1 MADLTSLLASYGV
14 SPSQAVR
21 DVPAADPAGDY
32 SVVDS
37 KIAAVNTA
45 SARKQAAIGVPS
57 VALGAVVAAS
67 NRVGYGQATASPL
80 ERDMATLSPR
90 EITEKYGYEKGSRI
104 LSAKALG
111 SQLDLSQ
118 RTAVR
123 SGGDVLGDTA
133 VGVGLGLGNLA
144 AGLTALGV
152 LPISPK
158 ASMVVSSAADSATQ
172 WAQKNLQSDVLNMQ
186 RGMYSSEQYLAHQ
199 DNIKRQADDIAA
211 GKDKFT
217 AGMARIGRDA
227 LAAADNTL
235 QHGAVLGDISANALG
250 SMLAFGPISGAIEG
264 AAGKAGSL
272 IATHVGKGLG
282 RGLLQDVGL
291 TATRMADRHSAVIAN
306 ALMEGGGALQGSLA
320 QLDKTSMYDAADK
333 NPEIKAMLD
342 AGMDPADIKAS
353 LAGRVGWTSAVPAAI
368 LGGIAGPI
376 SASVERAPFKFGSLG
391 HTAVGAAKEGLEE
404 GLQGLTGQLSQ
415 NLATKMHVDSSQDML
430 EGVGEQIGQGVIGG
444 IGSVGITQSPS
455 IAARSLVLAGKSSW
469 KGAGMAAS
477 LIGKAAGMGA
487 EAQSAANEQAAA
499 APSIEAA
506 QAAPAAAAAAE
517 TAIQSVVE
525 QHGDSLTPEEK
536 SHLADLT
543 ESVQD
548 MKNVGPDALAAMTSQ
563 LPISD
568 KLKAALGG
576 NDNLPSYLRTAVSL
590 LGAPESVTSKDEKHT
605 LLTMVAQVVEPMDRA
620 LNSNQK
626 VTEYLV
632 RNGDP
637 ETRYALKKFGE
648 VVKTLRNSPDFIA
661 AQNAI
666 RKVAADAAAEPT
678 QEQAPETVL
687 AMASLLRPDQIPA
700 EWVEQIQRAH
710 SSGQLQL
717 TAAQKGHLQTVRS
730 LLQARRDFAAQVE
743 ANGQTAPSHDVTTS
757 MSVGSAESS
766 EGSGKHSLSTFA
778 NKIYQAYK
786 SGDKATAKLYLE
798 HLQMFAQHMQNK
810 LGVMNQHMQDG
821 TFGKENGK
829 SFQLLHPT
837 SKRWV
842 ESFEKPWLDLTKPG
856 SVKTAQDIH
865 NDTRMVT
872 QVAQSLAKAYP
883 DLGVKPI
890 GDSVGLDSRLLNA
903 HPREIV
909 QRFSQQPWQSQTA
922 PTPVQQTAASA
933 EKAAPAQQ
941 TAVEQKSQEAASKQ
955 TEPAHDAAHVEV
967 KQDQAKPQ
975 EVKET
980 PAEHSTQQ
988 VSDPTPDPTEAVP
1001 AKAAEAVAESKPAAE
1016 KAEEPTPDESKT
1028 EPAPVKEAAPEPAS
1042 QQEEALAPE
1051 QDHAP
1056 DPTEEHQEVAE
1067 EDAKPQTLAERFPKL
1082 IGVYDKAAGRLRNWF
1097 VTSFKNKADSTLL
1110 SRVDDATG
1118 AIMKALHSDER
1129 MSELWGKALNVPF
1142 NNKISKAYR
1151 YLVGTNVPLLRNI
1164 MQKNLDAYLDRAPKG
1179 EGGGKTLR
1187 ERLASGTVP
1196 MQAWVNGKALNIVE
1210 RNDDGSY
1217 RYNPQ
1222 LMDGAIL
1229 AGLQWFLQS
1238 NNFGSKVDERDVRDI
1253 LHISEEVAE
1262 SLVGLFQGL
1271 DERDAIVSL
1280 GNKISQYW
1288 GVNPERDAPLGFA
1301 EGIPYSVASEV
1312 LRALNESMLI
1322 SKVCMEFT
1330 DEGRL
1335 FKTITDGK
1343 VTQEAPLTTG
1353 EVKGNRANRIIPME
1367 LAELEK
1373 LSDFPGLVESRN
1385 VIDAMMLREPE
1396 QQLFF
1401 GDDVPPIAA
1410 TQMHNPVV
1418 KNSRDQRLAIKN
1430 AQATEYKLDV
1440 PMLDLYQALDDSVL
1454 KEHFGGGDYLTEDSQ
1469 RRYNKVDLVS
1479 RDGRNAQLVRTL
1491 EQIKTIR
1498 SESQARADADG
1509 KSLKDVIMHFAFN
1522 FSKVGRMQMLGLF
1535 NPQSSKLMREVVLP
1549 TRSVIDVSSDV
1560 ASGYNAML
1568 LALGQAFGIK
1578 IHRFSQQEV
1587 NEKTKAILGKLDEN
1601 GASET
1606 IYNWLET
1613 QEAGKPEQLG
1623 KSETDAI
1630 FGGLKDAGVSISE
1643 VALHALV
1650 DYVRMQRARKTGTA
1664 NSFETHLYVEADG
1677 VSNGPANA
1685 LMLLSATGFSLDDL
1699 RNMRRCGVAFAGKE
1713 GDKPVAYSLDQ
1724 LIKGVSSVDALNKG
1738 SDRDLYTTGGDALQ
1752 ERLKDANKWIAERA
1766 FPGAVKDIT
1775 QHFTAMMWL
1784 LNEFV
1789 GDISVKAT
1797 ADGLDVTISRGLMKN
1812 PLTVTIYGSSEN
1824 GIASKLTTTLMTEI
1838 YSRMSQAAEEYYLAA
1853 ADGRELG
1860 SGFDAAMALFG
1871 KSKKGEERSPEDAAQ
1886 RFSIFRAA
1894 IHKLTN
1900 KVMATSY
1907 KNPKHPQS
1915 WIAYAT
1921 DENGDKLPTQ
1931 PVPDVFKPTN
1941 FELSPLAMQTLQD
1954 NLKTLLVDPFLSP
1967 SIADTVGPAIQG
1979 AKRIQQAVAV
1989 QSIFL
1994 RNHFLAEVKRALD
2007 EKKEASADPKGV
2019 ANEFLSQEE
2028 LDGIMGKLAQ
2038 LSPLVR
2044 TGTQDFYISAR
2055 QSAKFGDEVT
2065 FGQALD
2071 NTFSAE
2077 GQISAPDNAG
2087 VKPIATIN
2095 IGTGDG
2101 QMVLS
2106 IYSKNDNPQS
2116 LPVFDGING
2125 RLTHIEH
2132 DGVVANRAAA
2142 EAMFQNPSQF
2152 VLDSYGP
2159 FMNMVNLDAKID
2171 GDSLDELGKILQIPA
2186 KQRGNQELT
2195 LDYMRELHKSLTSR
2209 AQLVEARHEVMKKF
2223 HMSFDQM
2230 AAGKAPYL
2238 QKGELFWED
2247 LGSNDQERVAAL
2259 NSMLHEKYSELAA
2272 AEDARTDK
2280 LDTKVLTAAGVEKL
2294 ERAEVFRL
2302 VGGELGDFL
2311 SKIRGV
2317 LNKATD
2323 EVVSAL
2329 VNSRHIRGMQVLIG
2343 SPEELGKLAQ
2353 RFAFDVD
2360 TLTAAKDKGLQGL
2373 MLPERNMLLMF
2384 NSDAKTLA
2392 HELVHA
2398 ATYLVMQ
2405 AYYDGKLEG
2414 AEHAHVREAM
2424 VRLEALRDQFY
2435 KEGLQMVGV
2444 SAEVHQQFDTMLQAA
2459 EEARNKYGSAAGMN
2473 EFLAYALSMDKLIQM
2488 GKNMRANK
2496 ISRIVS
2502 AIRTA
2507 LRKLLGN
2514 LPTVK
2519 DDVFSNLVFNAA
2531 VLSKSIIPPSATQ
2544 EIADSTSLEMRG
2556 YGLDARLQTIDE
2568 HLNEALFR
2576 HLEDPSRSLSR
2587 DQALN
2592 REANDRL
2599 PAEAAEVIAA
2609 SKVESAFNLTPQA
2622 TNTFRNIVN
2631 VMATSMELATP
2642 SVSRMQDLFT
2652 HFMESFSWQD
2662 FLKDPKDTS
2671 DQQEVYD
2678 AQNMY
2683 NTLIGEHGYATDAYG
2698 RSTLLP
2704 TFVGLAMVD
2713 ENFRAKLEGVKLPG
2727 KTLFKNPNDT
2737 FDDVVR
2743 NGANRIIEEMNS
2755 VLTGEQRNQ
2764 PNVRTALDALME
2776 NVLKQSQDK
2785 KSWFDQLSNTTGP
2798 RADAIN
2804 QAVSSCLEK
2813 FGAWVGEASED
2824 LAGKAKNPVVKAVAT
2839 IGHITGSL
2847 FNEEVGARGAEAI
2860 LKMMNRWQ
2868 ADMPTIKRLMSDLV
2882 GRVGSNASIY
2892 DRIKGV
2898 NAIISQDRQRFR
2910 EHLPSEIAKQFK
2922 EMPSEEQWAALS
2934 RGLAQSDL
2942 ACLIKQGMSSSDA
2955 IALLSDQSKLA
2966 GHIATAEQEIQR
2978 LDPKRSKL
2986 IISKSEQLAEFMQT
3000 GTVGRNLL
3008 RNAEAIA
3015 YLLGEKGAMRVGKS
3029 DPANGLVPAIDKLV
3043 TLRAL
3048 DMLPKTDKVMLAE
3061 LITKEAA
3068 GMSYSLDYL
3077 YGLRET
3083 ERSKPAHPN
3092 VRFNAFKGYV
3102 PSEQDNNAT
3111 LIVAHNAER
3120 ASLLS
3125 RSFVHLGNY
3134 DGSDLDR
3141 TPDSLGYYYAPVS
3154 GKAPL
3159 NQGIIQNVRPSFSG
3173 VDAMNGATTSMPLAG
3188 RITDPVQVA
3197 EIAKRIGTEQGTS
3210 EPLLATYDAYG
3221 EPIAYERTLDPAML
3235 ARIDRDTHLA
3245 SQIGVW
3251 RGRQVEESK
3260 AAAMNQGTIDD
3271 LHGMYRDA
3279 LRESSSNEKEF
3290 IDVLDPAELKKDPV
3304 LADVVRLLPLQ
3315 LKFYASTAF
3324 GMRADGNPR
3333 FMVRRDLVDDVL
3345 GYRKASI
3352 GDMWTGNTR
3361 WSPAVQSAIKDVLT
3375 SFMGNKAYAYA
3386 VNAEQT
3392 WQSFVKDS
3400 RTLVIVKSVVV
3411 PLSNMYSNAIQ
3422 LVSLGVP
3429 LKTLRKGVTQKLA
3442 EIEFYN
3448 NGILRHMSLEARR
3461 NTVRGDMIAER
3472 RINTEMKSIEDSFRR
3487 LSIWPLIAAGEFT
3500 AISDAGIS
3508 RDDILLSSGRVHA
3521 YIEKLVDRLPQ
3532 SLQMIGKYATISKDT
3547 ALFQGLQKAVDYGD
3561 FVAKAVYYDDLVG
3574 RKKMSS
3580 EAALAE
3586 VTEEFINYDRL
3597 AGRARGYLEASG
3609 MAWYFNY
3616 KIRAAKVALR
3626 MIQRNPF
3633 HAAVGFMVPAPAFL
3647 GSVGTPLEDNVF
3659 SKLFDGQLFNAFG
3672 PGQALRSFK
3681 MNPYVNLIM

>member
-45 SARKQAAIGVPS
+45 SARKQAAMGVPS
-57 VALGAVVAAS
+57 VGLGAVVAAS

-90 EITEKYGYEKGSRI
+90 EITEKYGYEKGARI

-172 WAQKNLQSDVLNMQ
+172 WAQKNLQSDVLNAQ
-186 RGMYSSEQYLAHQ
+186 RNLYASEQYLAHQ

-391 HTAVGAAKEGLEE
+391 HTVVGAAKEGLEE

-455 IAARSLVLAGKSSW
+455 IAARSLVLAGKSSL

-506 QAAPAAAAAAE
+506 KAAPAAAAAAE

-525 QHGDSLTPEEK
+525 QQGDSLTPEEK

-543 ESVQD
+543 ESVQN
-548 MKNVGPDALAAMTSQ
+548 MRNVGPDALAAMTSQ
-563 LPISD
+563 LHISD

-590 LGAPESVTSKDEKHT
+590 LGAPESVTSKDEKHA

-637 ETRYALKKFGE
+637 ETRYALRKFGE

-766 EGSGKHSLSTFA
+766 EGNGKHSLATFA

-829 SFQLLHPT
+829 PFQLLHPT

-865 NDTRMVT
+865 NDTHMVT

-941 TAVEQKSQEAASKQ
+941 TAVEQKSQEASPKQ
-955 TEPAHDAAHVEV
+955 AEPVQEAAPVEA

-980 PAEHSTQQ
+980 PVKHSTQQ
-988 VSDPTPDPTEAVP
+988 VSDLTTPAEAVP

-1097 VTSFKNKADSTLL
+1097 VTSFKNKAESTLL
-1110 SRVDDATG
+1110 SRVSDAPM
-1118 AIMKALHSDER
+1118 ALMHALHSDER
-1129 MSELWGKALNVPF
+1129 MAALWGRPLNVPF
-1142 NNKISKAYR
+1142 NDRVSKAYR
-1151 YLVGTNVPLLRNI
+1151 HLVGEGVPFMRNAL
-1164 MQKNLDAYLDRAPKG
+1164 QKNLDSFLDATPKGKG
-1179 EGGGKTLR
+1179 EGKSLR
-1187 ERLASGTVP
+1187 SRLEAGDTP
-1196 MQAWVNGKALNIVE
+1196 MHTWANGKALNIVE
-1210 RNDDGSY
+1210 KGADGEY

-1222 LMDGAIL
+1222 LLDGAIL

-1238 NNFGSKVDERDVRDI
+1238 NDSGGKVDAEDVSDI
-1253 LHISEEVAE
+1253 LGIREETAE
-1262 SLVGLFQGL
+1262 GLVGLFQGL
-1271 DERDAIVSL
+1271 SDREAVTSL
-1280 GNKISQYW
+1280 ASKISQYW
-1288 GVNPERDAPLGFA
+1288 GVHAEKDAPLGFA
-1301 EGIPYSVASEV
+1301 EGIPYAVAGEV
-1312 LRALNESMLI
+1312 LRVLNDAHLLSH
-1322 SKVCMEFT
+1322 VNMEFSS
-1330 DEGRL
+1330 EGRL
-1335 FKTITDGK
+1335 LQTTTDGEI
-1343 VTQEAPLTTG
+1343 TYSSPLVSGEKTG
-1353 EVKGNRANRIIPME
+1353 KQANRVIPK
-1367 LAELEK
+1367 AISELEK
-1373 LSDFPGLVESRN
+1373 AERFTGLGESRN
-1385 VIDAMMLREPE
+1385 VIDAAMLREPD
-1396 QQLFF
+1396 QQFF
-1401 GDDVPPIAA
+1401 FDKDLPPVAA

-1418 KNSRDQRLAIKN
+1418 KNSPDQRRAIEN
-1430 AQATEYKLDV
+1430 AQATEYKLNV
-1440 PMLDLYQALDDSVL
+1440 PVLDLYRALGENVL
-1454 KEHFGGGDYLTEDSQ
+1454 KQFFGGGDYLQEDAKK
-1469 RRYNKVDLVS
+1469 RFNKVDLLS
-1479 RDGRNAQLVRTL
+1479 RDGRNVQLVRAL
-1491 EQIKTIR
+1491 EQIETIR

-1509 KSLKDVIMHFAFN
+1509 KSLKDVVMHFAFN

-1535 NPQSSKLMREVVLP
+1535 NPQSSKLMREVLLP
-1549 TRSVIDVSSDV
+1549 TRSSIDVSSSS
-1560 ASGYNAML
+1560 ASGANAMM
-1568 LALGQAFGIK
+1568 LALGQAFGVK
-1578 IHRFSQQEV
+1578 IHRFDQLSV
-1587 NEKTKAILGKLDEN
+1587 NEQTQTILDKLDDN

-1606 IYNWLET
+1606 IHNWLDT
-1613 QEAGKPEQLG
+1613 QQKGDPQPLG
-1623 KSETDAI
+1623 KTEVAAI
-1630 FGGLKDAGVSISE
+1630 FDGLRDAGAPVSE

-1650 DYVRMQRARKTGTA
+1650 DYVRMQRARVEGTA
-1664 NSFETHLYVEADG
+1664 KDFETHLYVEADG

-1685 LMLLSATGFSLDDL
+1685 LSLLTPGAFTLDNL
-1699 RNMRRCGVAFAGKE
+1699 RNMRKCGVAFAGKD
-1713 GDKPVAYSLDQ
+1713 GDTPVAYSLDR
-1724 LIKGVSSVDALNKG
+1724 LISGVPQVDELNEG
-1738 SDRDLYTTGGDALQ
+1738 SNRDLYGSSGDNLQ
-1752 ERLKDANKWIAERA
+1752 DRLLGAPAWFAKRA
-1766 FPGAVKDIT
+1766 YPGA
-1775 QHFTAMMWL
+1775 QHKLEAHYKKLLWL

-1789 GDISVKAT
+1789 GDVSVAAT
-1797 ADGLDVTISRGLMKN
+1797 DDGLKVTIARGVMKN
-1812 PLTVTIYGSSEN
+1812 PLTVTIYGSGNN
-1824 GIASKLTTTLMTEI
+1824 GIANKLTSTLMEEI
-1838 YSRMSQAAEEYYLAA
+1838 YSRMSLAAEERYQLA
-1853 ADGRELG
+1853 ADGRDLG
-1860 SGFDAAMALFG
+1860 SSFDPAVALFG
-1871 KSKKGEERSPEDAAQ
+1871 KTKNGEERSPEDAAQ
-1886 RFSIFRAA
+1886 RLAVFQRAM
-1894 IHKLTN
+1894 HDLTN
-1900 KVMATSY
+1900 MVMATNWKDRS
-1907 KNPKHPQS
+1907 NPRS
-1915 WIAYAT
+1915 WLADAT
-1921 DENGDKLPTQ
+1921 GPDGKKLPVQ
-1931 PVPDVFKPTN
+1931 AVPDVRNPTD
-1941 FELSPLAMQTLQD
+1941 FALSPLATQTLQN
-1954 NLKTLLVDPFLSP
+1954 NLFSLFVDPFLAP
-1967 SIADTVGPAIQG
+1967 SVRDTVGSTMDAARQIQT
-1979 AKRIQQAVAV
+1979 AVAV

-1994 RNHFLAEVKRALD
+1994 REHFAAAV
-2007 EKKEASADPKGV
+2007 KEALQSKAEASDDPKGIKQ
-2019 ANEFLSQEE
+2019 EFLSRNE
-2028 LDGIMGKLAQ
+2028 LDGIMDKLKQ

-2044 TGTQDFYISAR
+2044 TGSQDFYIAAR
-2055 QSAKFGDEVT
+2055 QSSPLFGEKLT
-2065 FGQALD
+2065 FGRALND
-2071 NTFSAE
+2071 EFATAAQVSV
-2077 GQISAPDNAG
+2077 PDNAG
-2087 VKPIATIN
+2087 VKAIATIN

-2106 IYSKNDNPQS
+2106 IYSKNQNPQS

-2132 DGVVANRAAA
+2132 DGLVANKAAA
-2142 EAMFQNPSQF
+2142 EAMFQNPSQY
-2152 VLDSYGP
+2152 VLDSYSA
-2159 FMNMVNLDAKID
+2159 FLKM
-2171 GDSLDELGKILQIPA
+2171 GDLSDSYSAETRDELA
-2186 KQRGNQELT
+2186 KTLNLPKKLRGDWNAIVYTMHGLELT
-2195 LDYMRELHKSLTSR
+2195 LADQARS
-2209 AQLVEARHEVMKKF
+2209 VEARHEVLKKL

-2238 QKGELFWED
+2238 QKGELFWND
-2247 LGSNDQERVAAL
+2247 LGSTDQERLGAL
-2259 NSMLHEKYSELAA
+2259 NGMYQEKLTSLEEA
-2272 AEDARTDK
+2272 DKRRTDR
-2280 LDTKVLTAAGVEKL
+2280 LDTRVLTEAGAEKL
-2294 ERAEVFRL
+2294 EGANVFRL
-2302 VGGELGDFL
+2302 VGKELGDFL
-2311 SKIRGV
+2311 FKNQGI
-2317 LNKATD
+2317 LNKSTQA
-2323 EVVSAL
+2323 VVNAL
-2329 VNSRHIRGMQVLIG
+2329 AYGSRIRNMQVLIG
-2343 SPEELGKLAQ
+2343 SPEELSKVAQ
-2353 RFAFDVD
+2353 RFNLSSDMLAD
-2360 TLTAAKDKGLQGL
+2360 AQNKGTQGL
-2373 MLPERNMLLMF
+2373 MLPDRNLLLMF
-2384 NSDAKTLA
+2384 NSDVKTLA
-2392 HELVHA
+2392 HEMVHA
-2398 ATYLVMQ
+2398 ATYSVMQ

-2414 AEHAHVREAM
+2414 AEHTHVREAM

-2435 KEGLQMVGV
+2435 EEGLQMVGV
-2444 SAEVHQQFDTMLQAA
+2444 SAEVHQQFDTMLQAVEGA
-2459 EEARNKYGSAAGMN
+2459 MNKYGSAAGMN

-2488 GKNMRANK
+2488 GKNMKANK

-2544 EIADSTSLEMRG
+2544 EIADATHLEMRG

-2737 FDDVVR
+2737 FDDAVR

-2798 RADAIN
+2798 HADAIN

-2824 LAGKAKNPVVKAVAT
+2824 LSGKAKNPVVKAVAT
-2839 IGHITGSL
+2839 IGQITGSL

-2868 ADMPTIKRLMSDLV
+2868 ADMPTIKRLMADLV

-2922 EMPSEEQWAALS
+2922 EMPSEEQWSALS

-3015 YLLGEKGAMRVGKS
+3015 YLLGEKGALRVGRS

-3043 TLRAL
+3043 TLRSL
-3048 DMLPKTDKVMLAE
+3048 DKMSKTDKVMLAE
-3061 LITKEAA
+3061 LTAKEAV

-3077 YGLRET
+3077 YGLSET

-3134 DGSDLDR
+3134 GGSDLDR

-3235 ARIDRDTHLA
+3235 ARIGRDTHLA

-3260 AAAMNQGTIDD
+3260 AAAMNQSTIDD
-3271 LHGMYRDA
+3271 LHEMYRDA

-3304 LADVVRLLPLQ
+3304 LADVVRVLPLQ

-3345 GYRKASI
+3345 GYRKASV

-3448 NGILRHMSLEARR
+3448 KGILRHMSLEARL

-3487 LSIWPLIAAGEFT
+3487 LSIWPLITAGEFT

-3521 YIEKLVDRLPQ
+3521 YIEKLVDKLPQ
-3532 SLQMIGKYATISKDT
+3532 SLQTIGKYATISKDT

-3580 EAALAE
+3580 KAALAE

-3597 AGRARGYLEASG
+3597 AGRVRGYLEASG

-3616 KIRAAKVALR
+3616 KIRSAKVALR

-3647 GSVGTPLEDNVF
+3647 GSVGSPLENNVF